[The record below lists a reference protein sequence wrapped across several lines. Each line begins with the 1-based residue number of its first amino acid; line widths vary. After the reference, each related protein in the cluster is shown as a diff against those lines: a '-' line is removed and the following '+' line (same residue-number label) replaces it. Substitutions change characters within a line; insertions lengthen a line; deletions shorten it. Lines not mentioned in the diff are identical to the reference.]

1 MPRSFLANAQFP
13 PILAMIM
20 TEPDPAADAKTLEAE
35 IDGNHKPSKA
45 FLPYPTS
52 TLSPA
57 IVPTDLT
64 SFKSRGISQ
73 VERDLKLKLERIRD
87 EYVATISHFNWNK
100 LAYEADLNFEPVIGQ
115 TYHLYES
122 RGRKMLSMIPPAQWH
137 LKHLASLTLNVD
149 RQFELVEVGV
159 GVDEEELF
167 GS

>member
-1 MPRSFLANAQFP
+1 MS
-13 PILAMIM
+13 
-20 TEPDPAADAKTLEAE
+20 TPDPSADARILETE
-35 IDGNHKPSKA
+35 IDEGQKPGRA
-45 FLPYPTS
+45 FLPYPSS

-57 IVPTDLT
+57 IVPTDLST
-64 SFKSRGISQ
+64 FKSRGISQ

-87 EYVATISHFNWNK
+87 EYAATISHFNWNK

-149 RQFELVEVGV
+149 RQFELIEVGV